1 MKQAAVRAAGR
12 MVHRSVHPSV
22 LRNILRILVG
32 AAVMAAA
39 SWSSQAQ
46 IVTGGAGTAA
56 PTAATRLLA
65 PGNARPVTDLKPLML
80 QALAAGSATGAL
92 AGPAAEALKRR
103 FLGAGPVVIEVTL
116 LHALPRP
123 GCSRLAVLT
132 TQSAVDTGQ
141 GPEDQTLRWEVG
153 FCADGRLAPTGEGR
167 ISVEETRR

>member
-1 MKQAAVRAAGR
+1 MTQAEVGTKRR
-12 MVHRSVHPSV
+12 MVLRSVHPSV
-22 LRNILRILVG
+22 LRSLVG
-32 AAVMAAA
+32 AAVIATA

-46 IVTGGAGTAA
+46 IATGVEGTPG
-56 PTAATRLLA
+56 PTRATRLLA
-65 PGNARPVTDLKPLML
+65 PGNAHPVTDLKPLML
-80 QALAAGSATGAL
+80 QALAAGSATGIL

-103 FLGAGPVVIEVTL
+103 FPGAGPVVIEVTR

-153 FCADGRLAPTGEGR
+153 FCADGRLAPPGEGR
-167 ISVEETRR
+167 ISVEETGR